1 LFVCFFPFFLL
12 SFRFLLS
19 VVIIVANKIDV
30 TPYTSLS
37 EETKNKIER
46 IAKLANAEIIPMS
59 NISDEN
65 ISQLKITAC
74 DKLLEARVDS
84 KLEQGKVKNDVMSRI
99 TVAMPKPRDNVKRDI
114 CIPNT
119 VKQISNSMDI
129 DGSASASGSASSS
142 SAANSNRVT
151 EKQHMW
157 NNGGPG
163 VYICDYRKYYTLESD
178 EWKYDNIPEIMN
190 GKNVLDFFDPDI
202 EDKLNAL
209 EEEEAE
215 LEENGVYDEAFND
228 NDDDEELLDEEDLL
242 LYDAIK
248 EKQIITRA
256 QSHQTKLGLP
266 KQIAL
271 KLRSEEDIKQQLEK
285 IGLEADGVIAH
296 TRGRKRERSTDRMDV
311 DEEDGREESRGRSK
325 ARSQSVEGGKKKQ
338 RPQSATRGT
347 KATSVAPYQEKQV
360 AKSKKT
366 MERAIFRYARGGEAD
381 RRDYPKLVKH
391 LNSGKRSLGTSTI
404 GR

>member
-1 LFVCFFPFFLL
+1 
-12 SFRFLLS
+12 
-19 VVIIVANKIDV
+19 
-30 TPYTSLS
+30 
-37 EETKNKIER
+37 
-46 IAKLANAEIIPMS
+46 MS
-59 NISDEN
+59 NISEEN

-84 KLEQGKVKNDVMSRI
+84 KLSQGKVKNDVMSRI
-99 TVAMPKPRDNVKRDI
+99 TVAIPKPRDTIKRDV
-114 CIPNT
+114 CIPDS
-119 VKQISNSMDI
+119 VKQVSNSMEV

-142 SAANSNRVT
+142 SSSANSNRVT
-151 EKQHMW
+151 EKQLMW

-163 VYICDYRKYYTLESD
+163 VYMCDYRKYYTLEDD
-178 EWKYDNIPEIMN
+178 EWKYDTVPEIMN
-190 GKNVLDFFDPDI
+190 GKNVMDFFDPEI

-215 LEENGVYDEAFND
+215 LEENGVYDEAFNE
-228 NDDDEELLDEEDLL
+228 DEDEDELLDEEDLL

-256 QSHQTKLGLP
+256 QSHQTKTGLP
-266 KQIAL
+266 KKIAL
-271 KLRSEEDIKQQLEK
+271 KLRSEEDIKEQLEE

-311 DEEDGREESRGRSK
+311 DEETGEEVRGRSK
-325 ARSQSVEGGKKKQ
+325 GRSQSVEGGKKKA
-338 RPQSATRGT
+338 RAQSSTRGT
-347 KATSVAPYQEKQV
+347 KEGSVAPYQEKQV
-360 AKSKKT
+360 EKSKKS
-366 MERAIFRYARGGEAD
+366 MDRAIFRFARGGEAD
-381 RRDYPKLVKH
+381 RRHYPKLVKH